1 MGRYLIEFVRFF
13 LPRKLQNNHMGR
25 NRHQNAYRFVKTSP
39 PLKAREMKNLRILF
53 TVSDSRLWGCRP
65 KAVHR
70 VFLILSFLVT
80 FHKNIFSTFK
90 TNICVLQC
98 TPKATIFGRR
108 LVLLPEDCD
117 LRLHRNPAMEI
128 LERRTYL

>member
-1 MGRYLIEFVRFF
+1 MGRYLIEFVGFF

-53 TVSDSRLWGCRP
+53 TVSDSRLVGCRP
-65 KAVHR
+65 KEVHCS
-70 VFLILSFLVT
+70 FLLFSSLVT

-90 TNICVLQC
+90 TKSCVLQC
-98 TPKATIFGRR
+98 TSKATICGRR
-108 LVLLPEDCD
+108 LVLLTEDCD
-117 LRLHRNPAMEI
+117 LRLHRNPAME
-128 LERRTYL
+128 R